1 MNAQSHASEA
11 AEASWLAVELGM
23 NCVAWYGRILVSRV
37 TDDQDPSRRNAAIAA
52 LANTAIVN
60 AQRPAQFL
68 LRARPER

>member
-1 MNAQSHASEA
+1 MNAQPHASEA

-37 TDDQDPSRRNAAIAA
+37 TDDQDPSRRNAA

-60 AQRPAQFL
+60 AHVPLIFCC
-68 LRARPER
+68 ARDLNAR